1 MEKRLDVYL
10 VENNFFPT
18 RALAQDA
25 IKEERVKVNDKV
37 ITKCAYKTDDL
48 CTISIIEKDIA
59 FVSRAGLKLFHAL
72 NNFEID
78 VKNCIV
84 LDVGAST
91 GGFTDVCLKNG
102 AKHVYAVDVGKDQLA
117 QSLRNDERVTN
128 IESFNCRNLSKEMFD
143 KEINFACMDVSFISI
158 KLILPALFTCM
169 STDFDM
175 VVLVKPQFEA
185 GKADIGKNGIVKNKK
200 VHERVLKEI
209 VDFVENTG
217 YHVNNLDVSSILGRD
232 GNKEFV
238 MHISNKNKK
247 KIFNYKEIVSKT
259 VM

>member
-10 VENNFFPT
+10 VENNYFPT

-25 IKEERVKVNDKV
+25 IKEERVKVNDKI
-37 ITKCAYKTDDL
+37 ITKCAYKTDET
-48 CTISIIEKDIA
+48 CTITVIEKELA
-59 FVSRAGLKLFHAL
+59 FVSRAGLKLYHAL
-72 NNFEID
+72 QNFQVD
-78 VKNCIV
+78 VKDKVC

-102 AKHVYAVDVGKDQLA
+102 AEHVYAVDVGKDQLA
-117 QSLRNDERVTN
+117 QSLRKDERVTN
-128 IESFNCRNLSKEMFD
+128 IESFNCRNLTKEMFD

-158 KLILPALFTCM
+158 QLILPALFTCM
-169 STDFDM
+169 SENFEM
-175 VVLVKPQFEA
+175 IVLVKPQFEA
-185 GKADIGKNGIVKNKK
+185 GKSDIGKNGIVKNKK
-200 VHERVLKEI
+200 VHERVLKET
-209 VDFVENTG
+209 VDFVESTG
-217 YHVNNLDVSSILGRD
+217 YHVLNLDVSSILGRD

-238 MHISNKNKK
+238 MHISNKNTN